1 MTDHPDTDGIDFET
15 VDYFTDPAL
24 VPDPYPYFD
33 HLRSTCPV
41 TQATPF
47 GVLAVT
53 GYTEAL
59 SVYKNPAFSSCN
71 SVAGPFSGMPFGP
84 GESDDVTD
92 LIEQHRAAVPMA
104 EHITSQD
111 PPLHTRTRGLLSR
124 LITPKRLKENED
136 FMWRLADRQLDT
148 FIDRGSAEFL
158 TDYAKP
164 FSLLVIADLLGVPA
178 EDHEQFTAVFAG
190 ETVGELGKEAPTTHN
205 PLQWLND
212 KFHAYIEDRRREPRD
227 DVLTEL
233 AQAKHEDG
241 STPDIEDVMNLSTFL
256 FAAGT
261 ETTTKLVSSAV
272 RFIADNPGYEAMLRQ
287 DRSKIPAFL
296 EETLRLE
303 SPVKSHF
310 RMAATSTTIGDV
322 DVPAG
327 TTVMVL
333 PGACNRDGRKFED
346 PNSFRPDRQNVREQ
360 IAFIRG
366 AHSCPGAPL
375 ARAEGRISL
384 ERILDRMQ
392 DITVSEEHHGPA
404 GQRRYAYEPT
414 FIMRGLSELHITFT
428 TKEHR

>member
-1 MTDHPDTDGIDFET
+1 MSDLTGARVDFET
-15 VDYFTDPAL
+15 VDYFTDVAL

-33 HLRSTCPV
+33 HLRSKCPV
-41 TQATPF
+41 APATPF
-47 GVLAVT
+47 NVLAVT
-53 GYTEAL
+53 GYAEAL
-59 SVYKNPAFSSCN
+59 SVYKNSAFSSCN
-71 SVAGPFSGMPFGP
+71 SVAGPFAGMPFGP

-92 LIEQHRAAVPMA
+92 LIEQHRGAVPMA

-148 FIDRGSAEFL
+148 FIGNGSAEFL
-158 TDYAKP
+158 ADYAKP

-178 EDHEQFTAVFAG
+178 EDHEEFKAAFAL
-190 ETVGELGKEAPTTHN
+190 ETVGELGKEAPTSHN
-205 PLQWLND
+205 PLEWLND
-212 KFHAYIEDRRREPRD
+212 KFHGYIEDRRRSPRE

-272 RFIADNPGYEAMLRQ
+272 RFIGDNPGYEEMLRS

-296 EETLRLE
+296 EETLRME

-310 RMAATSTTIGDV
+310 RMASTTTTIGDV
-322 DVPAG
+322 TVPAG

-333 PGACNRDGRKFED
+333 PGACNRDARKFEN
-346 PNSFRPDRQNVREQ
+346 PNEFQPDRSNVREQ

-384 ERILDRMQ
+384 ERILDRMEN
-392 DITVSEEHHGPA
+392 IAISEEHHGPA
-404 GQRRYAYEPT
+404 GNRRYTYEPT

-428 TKEHR
+428 KKGNQ

>member
-1 MTDHPDTDGIDFET
+1 MTGQINFET
-15 VDYFTDPAL
+15 VDYFTDESL

-33 HLRSTCPV
+33 HLRSKCPV
-41 TQATPF
+41 VQATPF

-53 GYTEAL
+53 GYAEAL
-59 SVYKNPAFSSCN
+59 SVYKNPAFSSCV
-71 SVAGPFSGMPFGP
+71 SVAGPFSGLPFGP

-111 PPLHTRTRGLLSR
+111 APLHTRTRGLLSR
-124 LITPKRLKENED
+124 LITPKRLKENEE
-136 FMWRLADRQLDT
+136 FMWRLADEQLDT
-148 FIDRGSAEFL
+148 FIDRGTSEFL
-158 TDYAKP
+158 ADYAKP
-164 FSLLVIADLLGVPA
+164 FSLLVIADLLGVPL
-178 EDHEQFTAVFAG
+178 EDHAEFKSVFAL
-190 ETVGELGKEAPTTHN
+190 ETVGELGKEAPTSHN
-205 PLQWLND
+205 PLEWLNE
-212 KFHAYIEDRRREPRD
+212 KFHGYVEDRRRDPRD

-241 STPDIEDVMNLSTFL
+241 SIPDIDDVMNLSTFL

-272 RFIADNPGYEAMLRQ
+272 RFIADNPGFETMLRE

-310 RMAATSTTIGDV
+310 RLARTSTTIGGV

-333 PGACNRDGRKFED
+333 PGACNRDDRKFDD
-346 PNSFRPDRQNVREQ
+346 PNKFRADRQNVREQ

-384 ERILDRMQ
+384 ERILDRMT
-392 DITVSEEHHGPA
+392 DITISEEHHGPA
-404 GQRRYAYEPT
+404 GNRQFSYEPT
-414 FIMRGLSELHITFT
+414 FIMRGLSELHITFE
-428 TKEHR
+428 KENR

>member
-1 MTDHPDTDGIDFET
+1 VTDHIDYDT
-15 VDYFTDPAL
+15 VDYFTDEAL

-33 HLRSTCPV
+33 HLRAKCPV

-47 GVLAVT
+47 SVLAVT
-53 GYTEAL
+53 GYAEAL
-59 SVYKNPAFSSCN
+59 SVYKNPAFSSCV
-71 SVAGPFSGMPFGP
+71 SVAGPFSGLPFGP
-84 GESDDVTD
+84 GDSDDVTD
-92 LIEQHRAAVPMA
+92 LIEQYRDAVPMA

-124 LITPKRLKENED
+124 LITPKRLKENEE
-136 FMWRLADRQLDT
+136 FMWRLADEQLDT
-148 FIDRGSAEFL
+148 FIERGRSEFL

-178 EDHEQFTAVFAG
+178 EDHEQFKAVFAG
-190 ETVGELGKEAPTTHN
+190 ETVGELGKEAPTSHN
-205 PLQWLND
+205 PLEWLND
-212 KFHAYIEDRRREPRD
+212 KFHGYIADRRRAPRE

-233 AQAKHEDG
+233 ALAKHEDG
-241 STPDIEDVMNLSTFL
+241 STPDIDDVMNLSTFL

-272 RFIADNPGYEAMLRQ
+272 RFIADNPGFEAMLRA
-287 DRSKIPAFL
+287 DRSKIPAFC

-310 RMAATSTTIGDV
+310 RMARTSTTIGDV

-327 TTVMVL
+327 STVMLL
-333 PGACNRDGRKFED
+333 PGACNRDERKFAE
-346 PNSFRPDRQNVREQ
+346 PNEFRVDRPNVREQ

-384 ERILDRMQ
+384 ERILDRMT
-392 DITVSEEHHGPA
+392 DITISEEHHGPP
-404 GQRRYAYEPT
+404 GNRRFGYEPT
-414 FIMRGLSELHITFT
+414 FIMRGLSELHITFE
-428 TKEHR
+428 KGLR

>member
-1 MTDHPDTDGIDFET
+1 MTDHIDYET
-15 VDYFTDPAL
+15 VDYFTDENL

-33 HLRSTCPV
+33 HLRSKCPV
-41 TQATPF
+41 SKATPF
-47 GVLAVT
+47 NVLAVT
-53 GYTEAL
+53 GYAEAL
-59 SVYKNPAFSSCN
+59 SVYKNPAFSSCV

-84 GESDDVTD
+84 GESDDVTE
-92 LIEQHRAAVPMA
+92 LIEAHRAAVPMA

-148 FIDRGSAEFL
+148 FIDRGRAEFL
-158 TDYAKP
+158 ADYAKP
-164 FSLLVIADLLGVPA
+164 FSLLVIADLLGVPE
-178 EDHEQFTAVFAG
+178 EDHQQFKEVFAL
-190 ETVGELGKEAPTTHN
+190 ETVGELGKEAPTSHN
-205 PLQWLND
+205 PLEWLNE
-212 KFHAYIEDRRREPRD
+212 KFYSYIENRRRDPRD

-233 AQAKHEDG
+233 ALAKHEDG

-272 RFIADNPGYEAMLRQ
+272 RFIADNPGYEAMLRD

-310 RMAATSTTIGDV
+310 RMASTTTTIGDV
-322 DVPAG
+322 NVPAG
-327 TTVMVL
+327 TTVMLL
-333 PGACNRDGRKFED
+333 PGACNRDERKFES
-346 PNSFRPDRQNVREQ
+346 PNEFRADRQNVREQ

-384 ERILDRMQ
+384 ERILDRMK
-392 DITVSEEHHGPA
+392 DITISEEHHGSTEN
-404 GQRRYAYEPT
+404 RRYAFEPT

-428 TKEHR
+428 KRENQ

>member
-1 MTDHPDTDGIDFET
+1 MTDHPDADGIDFET
-15 VDYFTDPAL
+15 VDYFTDAAL

-33 HLRSTCPV
+33 HLRSKCPV

-47 GVLAVT
+47 NVLAVT

-148 FIDRGSAEFL
+148 FIGRGSAEFL

-178 EDHEQFTAVFAG
+178 EDHEQFKAVFAG

-272 RFIADNPGYEAMLRQ
+272 RFIADNPGYEAMLRR

-310 RMAATSTTIGDV
+310 RLAATSTTIGDV

-333 PGACNRDGRKFED
+333 PGACNRDARKFAD

-392 DITVSEEHHGPA
+392 DITISEDHHGPA
-404 GQRRYAYEPT
+404 GDRRYAYEPT

-428 TKEHR
+428 EKEH